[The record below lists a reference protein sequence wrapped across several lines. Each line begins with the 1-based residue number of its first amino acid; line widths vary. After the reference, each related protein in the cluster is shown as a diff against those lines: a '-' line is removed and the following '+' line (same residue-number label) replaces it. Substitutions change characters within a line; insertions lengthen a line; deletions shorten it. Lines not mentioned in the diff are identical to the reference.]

1 MAGMTLSLVT
11 TLATLG
17 LVTASRLNVPRVLL
31 PYSESP
37 PSFSLRSEAGC
48 YRWSNTRPD
57 LVKVNVNKNDACN
70 EAVVSDINGVIRLY
84 ISNNRKAFLQ

>member
-1 MAGMTLSLVT
+1 MAGMTLRLAL

-57 LVKVNVNKNDACN
+57 LVKVNIDKNDECN
-70 EAVVSDINGVIRLY
+70 EAVVSDLNSVL
-84 ISNNRKAFLQ
+84 KVV